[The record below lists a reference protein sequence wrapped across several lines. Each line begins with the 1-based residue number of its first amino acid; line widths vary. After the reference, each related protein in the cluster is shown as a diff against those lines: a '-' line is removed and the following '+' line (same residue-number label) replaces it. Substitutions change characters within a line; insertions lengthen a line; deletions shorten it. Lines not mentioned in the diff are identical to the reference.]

1 MTIMK
6 TYKRFDLNF
15 VKGVGTYLYEKNG
28 DEYLDFVAGVAVNSL
43 GHSNEKVIEA
53 IKKQSE
59 KLIHI
64 SNLYYD
70 DNQIMLADKLVELS
84 NHESV
89 FFCNSGTEAIEGAL
103 KVARKYGYGNDKTK
117 ILYLKNSFHGRTL
130 GALSVTGQE
139 KYQKYYK
146 PLIGDVEEVEFNNI
160 DDLKNKMDDKVCG
173 IIVEPIQGEGG
184 INLIDSDFL
193 NEIKILCDKNDAL
206 LIFDEVQSGIGRTGN
221 FFAYQNYDVVPDV
234 VAMAKGLGSGVP
246 IGAFM
251 VNKKAD
257 VFDYGDHGCTFGGNP
272 LVTAVSNVVVDTIS
286 DELFLNEVNIK
297 GKYLKDKLQSME
309 SEYAF
314 IKGIRGIGLI
324 LGIQLDIDMIEAK
337 EIVEKALE
345 QKLLIIGAGVDV
357 IRVVP
362 ALTVSVEEID
372 EFIIKL
378 KNTLDSIVLEKKL

>member
-15 VKGVGTYLYEKNG
+15 VKGEGTYLYEKNG
-28 DEYLDFVAGVAVNSL
+28 DEYLDFVAGVAVNAL

-193 NEIKILCDKNDAL
+193 NEIKMLCDKNDAL
-206 LIFDEVQSGIGRTGN
+206 LIFDEVQSGIGRTGK

-286 DELFLNEVNIK
+286 DELFLNEVKIK

-314 IKGIRGIGLI
+314 IKGIRGIGLL
-324 LGIQLDIDMIEAK
+324 LGIQLDIDMIESK
-337 EIVEKALE
+337 EIIEKALE